1 MVQDGLDKLENTD
14 VLRFDE
20 VKLSDVV
27 FTQSGSDWQIKGF
40 GGQDQASVQSYFTRQ
55 HSHYAAYI

>member
-1 MVQDGLDKLENTD
+1 MKVVRLFAKGHGQDVVQDGLDKLENTD

-27 FTQSGSDWQIKGF
+27 FTQSGSD
-40 GGQDQASVQSYFTRQ
+40 
-55 HSHYAAYI
+55 